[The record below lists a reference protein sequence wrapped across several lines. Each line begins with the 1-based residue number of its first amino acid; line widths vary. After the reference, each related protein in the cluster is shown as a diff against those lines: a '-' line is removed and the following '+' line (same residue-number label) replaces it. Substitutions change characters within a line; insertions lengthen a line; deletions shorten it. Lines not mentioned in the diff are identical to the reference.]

1 MMLTS
6 VVLDEVINGYELQLT
21 SSMRAFAASTMMFFL
36 SWTDC
41 MKETPST
48 AYFPVL
54 DDTR

>member
-6 VVLDEVINGYELQLT
+6 VGLDEVINGYELQLT

-41 MKETPST
+41 MNETPST